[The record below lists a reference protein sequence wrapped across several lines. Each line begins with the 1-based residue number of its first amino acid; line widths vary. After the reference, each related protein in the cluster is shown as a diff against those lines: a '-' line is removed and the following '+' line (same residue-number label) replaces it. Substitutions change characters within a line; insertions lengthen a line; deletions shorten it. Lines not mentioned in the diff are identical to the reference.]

1 MIDLLLLVSCFGL
14 VIALGVWVE
23 AMVNH
28 GK

>member
-1 MIDLLLLVSCFGL
+1 MVDLILLTSCFGL
-14 VIALGVWVE
+14 VIALGIWVE